1 MKAWLGF
8 GRTLYIFDQAVLAD
22 VLLRVW
28 EHDPGAI
35 EGGLFGGKPTVTLSH
50 GLSVETRAAINN
62 DVYTINGIQ
71 RPTAAEIEADAMHAK
86 SPAPQ
91 PCRAIVLYK
100 SPVTVKLPPVTPDV
114 IYLPAPFV
122 ATVWCE
128 TMAA

>member
-8 GRTLYIFDQAVLAD
+8 GRTLYVFDPAVLAD

-28 EHDPGAI
+28 EHDPNAV

-62 DVYTINGIQ
+62 EVYTVNGIH
-71 RPTAAEIEADAMHAK
+71 RPTAEEIEADAMHAK
-86 SPAPQ
+86 SPIPQ

-100 SPVTVKLPPVTPDV
+100 SPVAVRPPLVTPDV
-114 IYLPAPFV
+114 ICLPAPFV